1 MNRTLFRFLPCP
13 ICGTE
18 TNKKVFPETVLVR
31 YPLFCEKYRQEIL
44 VDVVKMKMVFNDAED
59 EPEGDEG
66 MQSEKN
72 DYVD

>member
-1 MNRTLFRFLPCP
+1 M
-13 ICGTE
+13 
-18 TNKKVFPETVLVR
+18 
-31 YPLFCEKYRQEIL
+31 
-44 VDVVKMKMVFNDAED
+44 DVVKMKMVFNDAED

>member
-1 MNRTLFRFLPCP
+1 LFRFLRCP
-13 ICGTE
+13 ICDTQ
-18 TNKKVFPETVLVR
+18 TNTKVLPETILIR
-31 YPLFCEKYRQEIL
+31 YPLFCDKCRQEIL